1 MQKCQLCGRWIRG
14 KKADHVCPPPLDPR
28 TCPICGQVFTPLKD
42 SQICCSIKCGR
53 IRQKRESYER
63 VRQFREKEKEDRET
77 RRCAICEEEFIP
89 RSHNQL
95 VCEKQSCRAEYKK
108 RYDAARYKGDF
119 TPAPWYGQFC
129 MPDPYQ
135 GKKLYF
141 DGLHSVR
148 GSMPGKGRRSG
159 SGVLICRSIAVTAS
173 PLRKPQGTRRKRHC
187 WRLSAHFRT

>member
-1 MQKCQLCGRWIRG
+1 MQKCQLCGRWFKG
-14 KKADHVCPPPLDPR
+14 KKADHVCEIDR
-28 TCPICGQVFTPLKD
+28 VYEERECVICHTMFIPAGHN
-42 SQICCSIKCGR
+42 QICCS
-53 IRQKRESYER
+53 ESCLKAKKSLDGAER

-77 RRCAICEEEFIP
+77 RPCAICEEEFIP

-148 GSMPGKGRRSG
+148 GSMPGGAADP
-159 SGVLICRSIAVTAS
+159 VL
-173 PLRKPQGTRRKRHC
+173 G
-187 WRLSAHFRT
+187 F